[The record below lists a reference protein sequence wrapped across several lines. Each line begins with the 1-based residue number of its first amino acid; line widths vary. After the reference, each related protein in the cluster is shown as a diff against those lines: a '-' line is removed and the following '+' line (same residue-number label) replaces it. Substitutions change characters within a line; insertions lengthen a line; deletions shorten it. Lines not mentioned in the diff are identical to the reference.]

1 MKRTLQRNKIPH
13 CVGKTVCSLLM
24 LGAGFSIGACNQ
36 TFGFREMRAVL
47 KNCSHNTPSQR
58 YTAVEIYQFCL
69 ENQGN
74 MQRIVAKFGKPDY
87 VINYGNNLR
96 FSLIGYVDRVN
107 NQLVMVYYNADEELT
122 IELRDN
128 TNIMPLS
135 VPSECLDDVQY

>member
-1 MKRTLQRNKIPH
+1 
-13 CVGKTVCSLLM
+13 
-24 LGAGFSIGACNQ
+24 
-36 TFGFREMRAVL
+36 
-47 KNCSHNTPSQR
+47 
-58 YTAVEIYQFCL
+58 
-69 ENQGN
+69 

-87 VINYGNNLR
+87 VFNYGNNLR
-96 FSLIGYVDRVN
+96 FSLIGYVDSVN